1 MAEGIGT
8 CKKNNEEELFQ
19 NIEESLE
26 KSTSSLYKTPSEN
39 SKFYGLESHFNNDVV
54 FYRDVTIHGK
64 LNYNFTKSPSAL
76 FQNLVVLGVSTFFG
90 FADFYDGVYIDDNLN
105 VAGIV
110 TARQRLD
117 VGCGGTTLTASGLT
131 GRVGIA
137 TTNPQQTLDV
147 NGTVTVRERIGIG
160 SINPQQRLDIA
171 GSVKIDETIYDSAN
185 APGRNGYY
193 LVRDDT
199 GVRWIPLIAEAIP
212 GVPGIATD
220 GIFVL
225 DEGVPLYPS

>member
-1 MAEGIGT
+1 MADQ
-8 CKKNNEEELFQ
+8 NNCEKPRKIIEEEIESS
-19 NIEESLE
+19 IEEQNQSFYE
-26 KSTSSLYKTPSEN
+26 EPSEN
-39 SKFYGLESHFNNDVV
+39 SKFYGLESHFNETVV
-54 FYRDVTIHGK
+54 FYKNVRIHGELK
-64 LNYNFTKSPSAL
+64 FNNANFLSKKITFKKI
-76 FQNLVVLGVSTFFG
+76 NVLEDS
-90 FADFYDGVYIDDNLN
+90 DFYGDVYIDKNLN
-105 VAGIV
+105 AGIV
-110 TARQRLD
+110 TARKRLD
-117 VGCGGTTLTASGLT
+117 VGCGGTTLRADAST
-131 GRVGIA
+131 SRVGIG
-137 TTNPQQTLDV
+137 TTTPRERLDV
-147 NGTVTVRERIGIG
+147 IGTTIVSERVGIG
-160 SINPQQRLDIA
+160 STQPQQRLDIA